1 MEFESLEDKFGYAIG
16 INLAINLHRSGMRV
30 KLDSLFNAISDIMEE
45 KEPRLTEKEAN
56 DVINKYFTEFRKS
69 KGDINKAESDK
80 FLAENAKKE
89 GVITTKSG
97 LQYKILKEGDGKK
110 PTAIDSVTCNF
121 HGTLI
126 NGTVFD
132 STYEKGKP
140 ATFKVTSVIQGWLEA
155 LQMMPVGSKWQLFI
169 PADLAYG
176 ESGIGGTIES
186 NMALLFEIELLEIVK
201 RS

>member
-16 INLAINLHRSGMRV
+16 INLAINLHRSGMNV

-45 KEPRLTEKEAN
+45 KQPRLTEKEAN

-69 KGDINKAESDK
+69 KGDINKAESER
-80 FLAENAKKE
+80 FLNENAKQE
-89 GVITTKSG
+89 SVVTTKSG
-97 LQYKILKEGDGKK
+97 LQYKILQKGEGKK
-110 PTAIDSVTCNF
+110 PSAIDSVVCHF

-126 NGTVFD
+126 NGKVFD
-132 STYEKGKP
+132 DTYEKGKP

-155 LQMMPVGSKWQLFI
+155 LQMMPVGSKWQLFV

-186 NMALLFEIELLEIVK
+186 NMALIFEIELLDIEQ
-201 RS
+201 R

>member
-1 MEFESLEDKFGYAIG
+1 MEFDSLEDKFGYAIG
-16 INLAINLHRSGMRV
+16 INLAVNLYRSGMRV

-45 KEPRLTEKEAN
+45 KQPRLTEEEAN
-56 DVINKYFTEFRKS
+56 DVINKYFTEFRKN
-69 KGDINKAESDK
+69 KGDLNKAQSEK
-80 FLAENAKKE
+80 FLTENAQKE
-89 GVITTKSG
+89 GITTTKSG
-97 LQYKILKEGDGKK
+97 LQYKIITEGTGKK
-110 PTAIDSVTCNF
+110 PSAIDSVVCNF

-155 LQMMPVGSKWQLFI
+155 LQMMKEGSKWQLFI
-169 PADLAYG
+169 PAELAYG

-186 NMALLFEIELLEIVK
+186 NMALIFEVELIEIVK
-201 RS
+201 R